1 MKPNYVSDMYLL
13 ADSPTIPIF
22 LGPNFPISPQSR
34 KSNDKIKKKNTRKQ
48 KQTKVGID
56 FVKPENKLM

>member
-1 MKPNYVSDMYLL
+1 MKPNYVSDIYLL

-34 KSNDKIKKKNTRKQ
+34 KSNDKI
-48 KQTKVGID
+48 
-56 FVKPENKLM
+56 